1 LLHAKLGISVL
12 EPDFGEL
19 GFEPVDE
26 FVVGAP
32 ALDGKNIRGVITFRR
47 IGLVDRSLP
56 WGA

>member
-1 LLHAKLGISVL
+1 LHAKLGISVL

-32 ALDGKNIRGVITFRR
+32 APVGIRGVITFTES
-47 IGLVDRSLP
+47 D
-56 WGA
+56 W